1 MRYAVYYAPDPAS
14 QFSQLGTK
22 WLKREGMERPRR
34 YGFHATLKAPFQLAP
49 GRTQLD
55 LVRALERL
63 SQDFDGTEI
72 GEFELSLQGGFL
84 ALRPKLWHQDAQ
96 ELANACVIALD
107 YLRAPLTPM
116 ELARRHAEKLGPEE
130 TRNLARYGYP
140 HVLRQFAFHLTLSDK
155 RDEAVLAVL
164 RDEATEFFAP
174 VLKVAH
180 PFDRLSLF
188 VERDPSAPFEMIQ
201 QFELRSSP
209 SVWPELWKWGAA

>member
-14 QFSQLGTK
+14 QFSQLGTQ

-34 YGFHATLKAPFQLAP
+34 YGFHATLKAPFRLAP

-63 SQDFDGTEI
+63 AQDFGGTEI
-72 GEFELSLQGGFL
+72 GELDLSLQGGFL
-84 ALRPKLWHQDAQ
+84 ALRPKVWHQDAQ
-96 ELANACVIALD
+96 ALANACVIALD
-107 YLRAPLTPM
+107 YLRAPLNPA
-116 ELARRHAEKLGPEE
+116 ELAYRQAESLGPEE

-155 RDEAVLAVL
+155 RDGQVLAAL
-164 RDEATEFFAP
+164 REEAALFFAP
-174 VLKVAH
+174 VMKVAH

-188 VERDPSAPFEMIQ
+188 VEREPGASFEMIE
-201 QFELRSSP
+201 QFVLRSSP